1 MNSTEVVA
9 AGNPLQEIIV
19 TLQVQ
24 EGNKPGQPIGSY
36 TVGRRMHHL
45 VFLPSDA
52 PVGKEVR
59 VRLVDTGRK
68 DVRGNALYRGVPVQ
82 IEYSNRW
89 KDNGNGTGSKV
100 TIAKNWLLQEW
111 EEGECEKKEL
121 VANSPRPDRATK
133 IVRHKVDFGTSLAT
147 ATVLEET
154 VVSTPLMDERV
165 DNTQPGGFIWVEVGK
180 REMVEKSDRFA
191 VSRFADTRQFR
202 LDLNIKLNWDGDWPF
217 QLAAYFVRDGSEIWV
232 AESTTWGKLPAWV
245 QTQFQAEWPVCS
257 CGRERVAMAQGHKV
271 DDYPKCSKCRS
282 EAHCDRCNKTGAT
295 EKLSFLSN
303 RLVCQSCLPYEK
315 AEQLINRQLTATH
328 KAKVVADAEK
338 LLLGQALAADLGL
351 SVLKAGLGHVT
362 VGWPRDNIVNRWSG
376 YQWYYFTDQG
386 VFGSKFSPATLQIL
400 RFIGQA
406 TGNGLVEMVA
416 WLAGGQKVDPNW
428 DFFTKTQVKGENGVA
443 LPQIEDVIQ
452 KFVAGSA
459 VLADR
464 LRGSEKSRLEM
475 LDAVKSVES
484 LRNDDFRSGSFR
496 EIQTLME
503 AEAQEYGQ
511 VTQKVAELKALK
523 PPPPPPPPSPTS
535 PKEGRKSRRRARDES
550 ADMEAW
556 QRARSASGGTGPFT
570 TSIGDLIGDIKLE

>member
-1 MNSTEVVA
+1 MTE
-9 AGNPLQEIIV
+9 NENKEIIV
-19 TLQVQ
+19 TLLVQ

-36 TVGRRMHHL
+36 TVGKRMHHL
-45 VFLPSDA
+45 VFLPSNA

-68 DVRGNALYRGVPVQ
+68 DIRGNALYRGVPVQ

-89 KDNGNGTGSKV
+89 KDNGDGTGSKV

-165 DNTQPGGFIWVEVGK
+165 GNTQPGGLIWVEIGK
-180 REMVEKSDRFA
+180 SEVVEKSDLFA
-191 VSRFADTRQFR
+191 IFR
-202 LDLNIKLNWDGDWPF
+202 LCEVNSQLRHFRAGEPLRLVWGDDWSF
-217 QLAAYFVRDGSEIWV
+217 QVGVLFTRVGSE
-232 AESTTWGKLPAWV
+232 AGANESFKWRELPAWV
-245 QTQFQAEWPVCS
+245 QAQFQADWPICS
-257 CGRERVAMAQGHKV
+257 CGRERVVLAQGLKT
-271 DDYPKCSKCRS
+271 DEYPKCSKCRS
-282 EAHCDRCNKTGAT
+282 EAHCDRCNKAGSI
-295 EKLSFLSN
+295 ERLSFLSG

-315 AEQLINRQLTATH
+315 ADQLISQQCTPAH
-328 KAKVVADAEK
+328 KAKVIADAEK
-338 LLLGQALAADLGL
+338 LLLGQAMPAELGFL
-351 SVLKAGLGHVT
+351 VLKSGLGHVAE
-362 VGWPRDNIVNRWSG
+362 GWNKEQILNRWKG
-376 YQWYYFTDQG
+376 YQWYYLTDEG
-386 VFGSKFSPATLQIL
+386 IYGSKFSPATLQIF
-400 RFIGQA
+400 RFISQA

-416 WLAGGQKVDPNW
+416 WLAGGQKVDPSR

-475 LDAVKSVES
+475 LDAVKSVEL
-484 LRNDDFRSGSFR
+484 LRGDDFRSGSFR

-503 AEAQEYGQ
+503 AEAQEYDL
-511 VTQKVAELKALK
+511 VIQKVAELKALK
-523 PPPPPPPPSPTS
+523 PPPPPPPSYTPRS
-535 PKEGRKSRRRARDES
+535 ERRRRT
-550 ADMEAW
+550 
-556 QRARSASGGTGPFT
+556 RSDNTDWDAVRQHSGDGGKAGFT
-570 TSIGDLIGDIKLE
+570 IGEMFPDLTAGQ